1 MHLPEVFAE
10 DRREVQFALIRE
22 YPLALLITAGQGGL
36 MAGPVPLILDDGAG
50 GTLTG
55 HLARDNPQLTELAQ
69 VEDCLA
75 VFSGPQAYVSPSW
88 YATKA
93 ETGRVVPTWN
103 YVTVQIWGRPRVI
116 DDAAWVRRQIGALT
130 RAQEAGRTAPWAVE
144 DAPDPYV
151 EALIRGIVGVE
162 IEIARTLGKW
172 KVSQNRSVRDRA
184 GVCSALATENP
195 AMAALVAERGSG
207 D

>member
-22 YPLALLITAGQGGL
+22 YPLALLITAGPGRL
-36 MAGPVPLILDDGAG
+36 MAGPVPLILENGAG

-55 HLARDNPQLTELAQ
+55 HLARDNPQLAELAQ
-69 VEDCLA
+69 VEECLA

-103 YVTVQIWGRPRVI
+103 YVTVQVWGRPRVI
-116 DDAAWVRRQIGALT
+116 DDAVWVRRQIGALT
-130 RAQEAGRTAPWAVE
+130 RAQEAGRAEPWSVE

-151 EALIRGIVGVE
+151 EALIRGVVGVE

-172 KVSQNRSVRDRA
+172 KVSQNRPARDRA
-184 GVCSALATENP
+184 GVSSALAKNNP
-195 AMAALVAERGSG
+195 QMAALVAERGSG